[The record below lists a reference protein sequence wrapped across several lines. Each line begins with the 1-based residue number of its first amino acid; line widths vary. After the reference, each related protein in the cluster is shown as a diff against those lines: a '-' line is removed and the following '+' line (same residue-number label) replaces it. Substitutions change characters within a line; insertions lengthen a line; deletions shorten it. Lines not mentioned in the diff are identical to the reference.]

1 MLTVSVIV
9 VRLFVLFLGLWMTL
23 ICFFSVVD
31 SYSDNSELST
41 AAKKLEDAIDGIICT
56 EEQKRA

>member
-1 MLTVSVIV
+1 
-9 VRLFVLFLGLWMTL
+9 MTL